1 MGERNIIEGKRGMSP
16 LAVTMNNKN
25 LYFSVVL
32 PRLESEY
39 SAISLN
45 INNSTI
51 VRRKTNW
58 AMIWSSHVIS

>member
-51 VRRKTNW
+51 VRRKINW